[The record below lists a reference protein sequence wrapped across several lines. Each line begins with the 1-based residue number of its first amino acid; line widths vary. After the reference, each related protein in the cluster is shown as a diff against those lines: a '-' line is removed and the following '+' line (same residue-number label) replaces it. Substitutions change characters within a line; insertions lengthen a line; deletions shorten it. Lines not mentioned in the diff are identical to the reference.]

1 MAKSTKTRK
10 TESHSPSLS
19 KSLTGIVGLDE
30 ITGGGLPKGRPT
42 LICGGPGCGKTLLS
56 MEFLVRGASQ
66 YGEPGVF
73 IAFEENE
80 KDLLENF
87 GSLKFSLDSLVTEN
101 KIALDHVFVERSEI
115 EETGE
120 YDLEGLFIRLEMAIN
135 QVNAKRVVLDTIESL
150 FSGFTD
156 ETVLRAELRR
166 LFRWLKD
173 KGVTAIITAERGAE
187 TFSRHGLE
195 EYVADCVIVLDHRVE
210 GQLSTRRLRVVKYR
224 GSAHGPDEY
233 PFLIHVNGISLLP
246 ITSLGLNHIASSE
259 RVSSGIDRLDTM
271 LSGQGYY
278 RGSTVLVSGAAGTG
292 KSSFA
297 AHFVNAACDRG
308 ERALYLAFEESES
321 QIVRN
326 MKSVGFNLDKHVK
339 KNLLTFHSVRPTM
352 FGLESHLT
360 QFHGIIEEFKPDV
373 IVIDPISNLVAIGN
387 TTEVKSMLVR
397 LLDFLKSKQIT
408 VLCTDL
414 TSGGSIS
421 QATEIGISSLT
432 DTWILLGTPESSGER
447 NRTLNVVK
455 SRGMEHSHQI
465 REFQLTGNGIQ
476 LIDVYV
482 GSDQFVTGSARVV
495 QEAQDAAEASARKQ
509 KVLQMQAELERKR
522 ALFEAEV
529 AVLKAKFEYEQSD
542 IQRIIEAAEIR
553 EVQMEREKADL
564 AIVRKADAPVPP
576 ELGNQT
582 RKGKVS

>member
-1 MAKSTKTRK
+1 
-10 TESHSPSLS
+10 
-19 KSLTGIVGLDE
+19 
-30 ITGGGLPKGRPT
+30 
-42 LICGGPGCGKTLLS
+42 

-233 PFLIHVNGISLLP
+233 PFLIHVDGLSLLP

-259 RVSSGIDRLDTM
+259 RVSSGIDRLDMM

-292 KSSFA
+292 KSSLA
-297 AHFVNAACDRG
+297 AHFVNAACNRG

-326 MKSVGFNLDKHVK
+326 MKSIGFNLDKHVK
-339 KNLLTFHSVRPTM
+339 KNLLMFHSVRPTM

-360 QFHGIIEEFKPDV
+360 QFHRIIEEFKPDV

-387 TTEVKSMLVR
+387 TAEVKSMLVR
-397 LLDFLKSKQIT
+397 LIDFLKSKQIT
-408 VLCTDL
+408 TLCTDL
-414 TSGGSIS
+414 TSGGAIS

-432 DTWILLGTPESSGER
+432 DTWILLGTPETSGER
-447 NRTLNVVK
+447 NRTLSIVK

-476 LIDVYV
+476 LIEVYV
-482 GSDQFVTGSARVV
+482 GSDQFVIGSARVA

-529 AVLKAKFEYEQSD
+529 AALKAKFEYEQSD

-553 EVQMEREKADL
+553 EVQLEREKADL